1 MELSETNHNTFT
13 GYTHI
18 GQKKSICGCGA
29 LFCAV
34 QRMNHQLNP
43 TTTLISLGTY
53 TTMAVVS
60 VASLVLCTRAR
71 PPVDVKMG
79 WATSKDR

>member
-18 GQKKSICGCGA
+18 GQPRSICGCGA
-29 LFCAV
+29 HFWAV
-34 QRMNHQLNP
+34 QGMNHQLNP
-43 TTTLISLGTY
+43 TTTLITFGTN

-60 VASLVLCTRAR
+60 VVSPVLRTRAR
-71 PPVDVKMG
+71 PPMG
-79 WATSKDR
+79 METGWPTSEHY